1 VPNRSRARTTLV
13 DVAHASQVSRQTVS
27 NVLNNPQ
34 RVSPATLDRVQAEIT
49 RLDFRPNRAARSLRR
64 QRANAIGFQVQ
75 SASDRGFASLT
86 DPFLAALARSA
97 QALDAQV
104 ITFVAEHE
112 DILDTYDKLLS
123 SQVVDGFVLAHTHR
137 DDPRAAWLREQQVPF
152 VSFGQIWDDPS
163 ATSWVDVDGRA
174 GTAAAVAHLREKG
187 YGRIAWLGWPGGSA
201 VGDDRRA
208 GWLQACAGLRQSPA
222 RLSSETV
229 QNTLAVAGAAGRL
242 LDGLADG
249 DAVVCVSD
257 VVALGVSMALA
268 ERGLRPGRDIGVI
281 GFDDG
286 DVARAFDLSTV
297 SQPLPDIADLLV
309 KMLEQADQPTHGTL
323 LTPAVIQRASTVRS
337 APLPAVLRSPITQ
350 SVSRRTRATA
360 TRPRR

>member
-1 VPNRSRARTTLV
+1 VPDRSRARTTLV

-34 RVSPATLDRVQAEIT
+34 RVSPATLERVEAEIS

-64 QRANAIGFQVQ
+64 QCANAIGFQVQ
-75 SASDRGFASLT
+75 HASDRGFASLIN
-86 DPFLAALARSA
+86 PFLAAVARSA

-104 ITFVAEHE
+104 ITFVAGHE
-112 DILDTYDKLLS
+112 DVPDTYDKLLS
-123 SQVVDGFVLAHTHR
+123 AQVVDGFVLAHTHH

-163 ATSWVDVDGRA
+163 ATSWVDVDGSA

-187 YGRIAWLGWPGGSA
+187 YGGIAWLGWPRGSA

-208 GWLQACAGLRQSPA
+208 GWLQAWPA
-222 RLSSETV
+222 CGRVQQGSRARPSRTRWPQPAPPADCSTDSRTTTRWSAYQTWSRSASRWRSLS
-229 QNTLAVAGAAGRL
+229 G
-242 LDGLADG
+242 
-249 DAVVCVSD
+249 VCV
-257 VVALGVSMALA
+257 G
-268 ERGLRPGRDIGVI
+268 GTFGVI

-323 LTPAVIQRASTVRS
+323 LTPAVIQRAGTVRS
-337 APLPAVLRSPITQ
+337 APLPAVLHSPITR